1 MITLFGATG
10 YTGQRIAH
18 TLDREGLPY
27 RIAGRSA
34 EKLAALAA
42 ELPAHPATIVADAA
56 RPSTLPA
63 LFAGSQMLIN
73 CAGPFTDLGEK
84 VVAQAAM
91 TGTHYLD
98 TTNELSFVF
107 RARTYHEMATRTGA
121 VLVPACGFEVAFSD
135 CLAALLGNAMID
147 PANPDPLDSVEIF
160 YDLRFMGSS
169 AGTRR
174 SAIRSL
180 ATSWIAYRNGEWKG
194 QIPGGKVRKFNLPGG
209 SIYGLLFPSSES
221 VTVPAH
227 IPVRRVDAWMST
239 SPSAWFWAPIG
250 VPLLAR
256 LSRSILRGLILKI
269 AALGSLEP
277 GDEVQS
283 PFTIYVQASRGAQ
296 VRWMQLT
303 GVDPYGLTAR
313 IAGYAAR
320 ELTHGDY
327 AKSGNLPPSQ
337 AFDPAAFLGLAVRE
351 WGLTLSEG
359 LLP

>member
-10 YTGQRIAH
+10 YTGQLIAH

-34 EKLAALAA
+34 EKLAALSG

-98 TTNELSFVF
+98 TTNELGFVF
-107 RARTYHEMATRTGA
+107 RARTYHEMAQRTGA
-121 VLVPACGFEVAFSD
+121 AIVPACGFEVAFAD
-135 CLAALLGNAMID
+135 CLAALLGNAMVD
-147 PANPDPLDSVEIF
+147 ADSPQLLDAVEIF
-160 YDLRFMGSS
+160 YKLDGMGSS

-174 SAIRSL
+174 SAVRSL
-180 ATSWIAYRNGEWKG
+180 ATSWIAYRDGEWKG
-194 QIPGGKVRKFNLPGG
+194 QIPGGKVRKLDLPDGFA
-209 SIYGLLFPSSES
+209 YGLLFPSSES

-227 IPVRRVDAWMST
+227 VAVRRVDTWMGT
-239 SPSAWFWAPIG
+239 SPFARLWAPVG

-256 LSRSILRGLILKI
+256 LSRSILRGLILNI
-269 AALGSLEP
+269 AARGALEP
-277 GDEVQS
+277 GVEIQS
-283 PFTIYVQASRGAQ
+283 PFTVNVQARLGSQ

-303 GVDPYGLTAR
+303 GYNPYDLTAK
-313 IAGYAAR
+313 IAAYAAR
-320 ELTHGDY
+320 EFTRSDY
-327 AKSGNLPPSQ
+327 AKSGNLAPSQ
-337 AFDPAAFLGLAVRE
+337 AFDPAAFLGFAVRE
-351 WGLTLSEG
+351 WGLTLREG
-359 LLP
+359 LLS